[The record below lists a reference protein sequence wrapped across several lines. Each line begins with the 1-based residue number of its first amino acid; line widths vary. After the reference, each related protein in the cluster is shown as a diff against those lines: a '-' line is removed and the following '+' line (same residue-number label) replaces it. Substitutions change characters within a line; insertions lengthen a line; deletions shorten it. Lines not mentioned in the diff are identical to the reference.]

1 MAKYRILTKEELKN
15 FETEFVNYL
24 VVNGIAA
31 DDWVKMKAE
40 EPEKASKIVEL
51 FSDVIMEGVLRKVNF
66 VEIRQK
72 AYVQSIQFMTDAM
85 RMAAI
90 SCKDPK
96 IDLREIDFSKITASS
111 VELFEIHQGE
121 KKYDEIREQIIFD
134 YVQKGFEVSDGKLFK
149 SLALAL
155 IE

>member
-31 DDWVKMKAE
+31 DAWVKMKAE